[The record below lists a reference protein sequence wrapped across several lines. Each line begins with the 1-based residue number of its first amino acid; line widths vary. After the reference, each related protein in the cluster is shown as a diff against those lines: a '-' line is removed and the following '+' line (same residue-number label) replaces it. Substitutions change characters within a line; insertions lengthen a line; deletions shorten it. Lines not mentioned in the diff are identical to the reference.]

1 MNLLEY
7 IKERRLLDK
16 LNTRNIHRNYNA
28 IREIYRQTTIEH
40 ADLTLDSFTHCMKFV
55 DDETLVPSDNQSQS
69 IENKECK
76 SILLKELKE
85 GETTKK

>member
-1 MNLLEY
+1 MFYCVEMEAQSPKICTEY
-7 IKERRLLDK
+7 WLTESGKLINGCNETVNMEAIKMPP
-16 LNTRNIHRNYNA
+16 I
-28 IREIYRQTTIEH
+28 
-40 ADLTLDSFTHCMKFV
+40 CMKFV